1 MLILSLSL
9 GTHLQLYRPPHPSPF
24 PPSNATVLRP
34 FHYLRRCYSISMPLS
49 LPETQ
54 PWDLVSRYAGI
65 SWLLAYSLFL
75 LHALRDTSGFL
86 FPDFVNLMIHEGGH
100 LFFSWGGHTLMIL
113 GGTLGELLVPL
124 LCGIYFYFHG
134 QTYGFTFS
142 AFWFFENFL
151 YIGTYMKDARA
162 EALPLINGDIGDW
175 TILFGQWNLLLADQ
189 KIGQFVRTLGWLGMC
204 ATLAWLA
211 YRTYRDSVP
220 APRPLPSL

>member
-1 MLILSLSL
+1 
-9 GTHLQLYRPPHPSPF
+9 
-24 PPSNATVLRP
+24 
-34 FHYLRRCYSISMPLS
+34 MPLS

-54 PWDLVSRYAGI
+54 PWDPVSRYAGI

-75 LHALRDTSGFL
+75 LHAFRDTTGFL
-86 FPDFVNLMIHEGGH
+86 FPDFVNLMIHEAGH

-211 YRTYRDSVP
+211 YRTYRDSQP
-220 APRPLPSL
+220 ILRPLELSNFR